1 MDIDSEGTA
10 DQRRNLDL
18 YQFLQFHR
26 NQPWRSHELV
36 HPARILQQFRVMGA
50 QAGTQRDAAQ
60 TPAYQVEDEPGF
72 QAQIAIGD
80 SNASCHMNPAYDG
93 EIETSSTS
101 VPHLAVILVDVR
113 NPLNIGAA
121 ARAMAN
127 FGFSDLRLVNPYEPS
142 FREAVSAVGGAHV
155 LRSARVFPGLTEA
168 LADCSLVVGT
178 SAGTR
183 RIAQQPLERLDA
195 ACRSFKNHPGSVALL
210 FGSEKFGLSNDDLS
224 FCHLL
229 ARIPTLPETPS
240 MNLGQAVAVCLYELV
255 REQAGPWQPD
265 PSNRSTRF
273 EPVDG
278 LQAEQITAMLL
289 DVLDESGY
297 TNRIT
302 AVSTTQKIRRWVRRT
317 RLSRRDGPLVLGILR
332 QILWKFRQG

>member
-1 MDIDSEGTA
+1 
-10 DQRRNLDL
+10 
-18 YQFLQFHR
+18 
-26 NQPWRSHELV
+26 
-36 HPARILQQFRVMGA
+36 
-50 QAGTQRDAAQ
+50 
-60 TPAYQVEDEPGF
+60 
-72 QAQIAIGD
+72 
-80 SNASCHMNPAYDG
+80 MNPAYDG
-93 EIETSSTS
+93 EIETPATS

-127 FGFSDLRLVNPYEPS
+127 FGFSDLRLVNPYELS

-155 LRSARVFPGLTEA
+155 LRSARVFPTLAEA

-183 RIAQQPLERLDA
+183 RIAQQPHEKIDA
-195 ACRSFKNHPGSVALL
+195 ACRRIEQHTGGAALL

-229 ARIPTLPETPS
+229 ARIPTLPDTPS
-240 MNLGQAVAVCLYELV
+240 MNLGQAVAVCLYEIV
-255 REQAGPWQPD
+255 RERAVPRRP
-265 PSNRSTRF
+265 NRSTRL

-278 LQAEQITAMLL
+278 FQAEQITEMLL
-289 DVLDESGY
+289 EVLDESGY

-302 AVSTTQKIRRWVRRT
+302 ALSTTQKIRRWVRRT

-332 QILWKFRQG
+332 QILWKFRKG